1 VNVGPRRRKPAPE
14 VNLRSAIAGTGGAR
28 AHARTGVV
36 SCKRISQF
44 CKWLPAH
51 PATIPRSTK
60 DRAMTDTLAPTRTRS
75 GGRAARRTLRRTRDF
90 TMLPGL
96 TRALPLCEVMDGA
109 EVEKIDAASMDILE
123 NVGVQFRDPIALE
136 DWRKVGAKV
145 VGERVYL
152 DRGLVR
158 DLIATIPADF
168 TYSARNPANNVRLG
182 GRHSVFVPMT
192 GAPYL
197 RDLDDRRR
205 NPTLDDLAMF
215 HKLSH
220 MAPALHSTAHHIV
233 EPMDHPI
240 SHRHLRITY
249 SSMKHS
255 DKMFMGMTTSPKN
268 AEDVMEMCAAL
279 FGEAFMEENPVT
291 TGNCNGNS
299 PLVWDE
305 TMLGAMRAFCR
316 RNQPVLCSP
325 FVLGGANTPASV
337 PATVAQLN
345 AEALSALAYTQVVR
359 RGCPAIYGH
368 YLSTVS
374 MKSGAPMAGTPE
386 ISLMNY
392 MIGQMAR
399 FYGVP
404 WRTSN
409 SLLGG
414 AKTFDA
420 QAGYESA
427 ATLWRHARG
436 RQLHLAFGR
445 VERGGDALLRR
456 QVRRRCGAMRHGLPH
471 GRGSEMGRFRRSPCR
486 DAPMWGRGAITSA
499 IRTRRTHFQ
508 TAFFMPELF
517 DNNSIEQWVAEGSH
531 EITARAL
538 AHARALL
545 ADYEEPKLDEGVD
558 EALRD
563 YIARR
568 EREIPAMEALN
579 QEF

>member
-1 VNVGPRRRKPAPE
+1 MSVDAVGTTRRGR
-14 VNLRSAIAGTGGAR
+14 GAR
-28 AHARTGVV
+28 
-36 SCKRISQF
+36 
-44 CKWLPAH
+44 
-51 PATIPRSTK
+51 
-60 DRAMTDTLAPTRTRS
+60 
-75 GGRAARRTLRRTRDF
+75 RAARETRDI
-90 TMLPGL
+90 TMLPAL
-96 TRALPLCEVMDGA
+96 QRKLPLTEPLTPDQI
-109 EVEKIDAASMDILE
+109 EKIDAASMDILE
-123 NVGVQFRDPIALE
+123 NTGVQFRDPIALE
-136 DWRKVGAKV
+136 DWKRAGAKV
-145 VGERVYL
+145 EGELVYL

-158 DLIATIPADF
+158 ELIATIPETF
-168 TYSARNPANNVRLG
+168 TYHARNPANNLPFG
-182 GRHSVFVPMT
+182 KDHSIFVPMT

-197 RDLDDRRR
+197 RDLDDVRR
-205 NPTLDDLAMF
+205 NPTLDDLANF

-220 MAPALHSTAHHIV
+220 MLPAIHSSAHHIV
-233 EPMDHPI
+233 EPYDHPI
-240 SHRHLRITY
+240 SQRHLRITY

-255 DKMFMGMTTSPKN
+255 DKTFMGMTTSPKN
-268 AEDVMEMCAAL
+268 AEDVIEMCAIL
-279 FGEAFMEENPVT
+279 FGDDFIDTHPVV

-345 AEALSALAYTQVVR
+345 AEALSALAYTQVIR
-359 RGCPAIYGH
+359 KGAPAIYGH

-386 ISLMNY
+386 ISLMNF

-409 SLLGG
+409 TLGG

-427 ATLWRHARG
+427 MTLNAVLMAGANYIWHSAGWNEAGMHCSMAKFVVDAEMCAIGYRMAEG
-436 RQLHLAFGR
+436 IDWTDFDAAIAAVSDIGP
-445 VERGGDALLRR
+445 GGHYL
-456 QVRRRCGAMRHGLPH
+456 GHPH
-471 GRGSEMGRFRRSPCR
+471 TL
-486 DAPMWGRGAITSA
+486 D
-499 IRTRRTHFQ
+499 HFQ
-508 TAFFMPELF
+508 KAFFMPEMF
-517 DNNSIEQWVAEGSH
+517 DNNSIEQWQAEGGI
-531 EITARAL
+531 EINERAL
-538 AHARALL
+538 TRTRQLLNEYQEPAL
-545 ADYEEPKLDEGVD
+545 DPGVD

-568 EREIPAMEALN
+568 EREIPAVDALN
-579 QEF
+579 QDY

>member
-1 VNVGPRRRKPAPE
+1 MLPALQRGLPLTEPMTHEEIRRIDEA
-14 VNLRSAIAGTGGAR
+14 SMAILEDV
-28 AHARTGVV
+28 GVV
-36 SCKRISQF
+36 
-44 CKWLPAH
+44 
-51 PATIPRSTK
+51 
-60 DRAMTDTLAPTRTRS
+60 
-75 GGRAARRTLRRTRDF
+75 
-90 TMLPGL
+90 
-96 TRALPLCEVMDGA
+96 
-109 EVEKIDAASMDILE
+109 
-123 NVGVQFRDPIALE
+123 FRDPVALE
-136 DWRKVGAKV
+136 DWRRAGADV
-145 VGERVYL
+145 RGERVHL

-158 DLIATIPADF
+158 ELIATIPAQ
-168 TYSARNPANNVRLG
+168 YMIHARDPFKSLPFG
-182 GRHSVFVPMT
+182 GDRSIFVPMT

-197 RDLDDRRR
+197 RDLEDVRRA
-205 NPTLDDLAMF
+205 PTLADLANF

-220 MAPALHSTAHHIV
+220 MLPSLHSSAHHIV

-255 DKMFMGMTTSPKN
+255 DKTFMGMTTSPRN
-268 AEDVMEMCAAL
+268 AEDVLDMCAIL
-279 FGEAFMEENPVT
+279 FGAEYLETHAVV

-305 TMLGAMRAFCR
+305 TMLGAMRAFAR

-337 PATVAQLN
+337 APTVAQLN

-359 RGCPAIYGH
+359 KGAPAIYGH

-399 FYGVP
+399 FYDVP
-404 WRTSN
+404 WRSSN
-409 SLLGG
+409 TLGG

-427 ATLWRHARG
+427 TTLMSVLHAGCNYVWHSAGWNEAGMHCSVAKFVVDAEQCAMGYRMAEG
-436 RQLHLAFGR
+436 VRWDDFEEALQAVRDIGP
-445 VERGGDALLRR
+445 GGHYL
-456 QVRRRCGAMRHGLPH
+456 GHPH
-471 GRGSEMGRFRRSPCR
+471 TLEN
-486 DAPMWGRGAITSA
+486 
-499 IRTRRTHFQ
+499 FQ
-508 TAFFMPELF
+508 RAFFMPEMF
-517 DNNSIEQWVAEGSH
+517 DNNSIEQWQAEGSV
-531 EITARAL
+531 EITERAL
-538 AHARALL
+538 RHARALL
-545 ADYEEPKLDEGVD
+545 ADYEEPKLDADVD

-568 EREIPAMEALN
+568 EREIPAAEALKN
-579 QEF
+579 TH

>member
-1 VNVGPRRRKPAPE
+1 MFRMTRPAA
-14 VNLRSAIAGTGGAR
+14 LSRS
-28 AHARTGVV
+28 
-36 SCKRISQF
+36 
-44 CKWLPAH
+44 
-51 PATIPRSTK
+51 
-60 DRAMTDTLAPTRTRS
+60 RS
-75 GGRAARRTLRRTRDF
+75 GGRAARRALRTAPDHA
-90 TMLPGL
+90 MLPGL
-96 TRALPLCEVMDGA
+96 RRRLPLCEVMDAGG
-109 EVEKIDAASMDILE
+109 VERIDAASMHILE
-123 NVGVQFRDPIALE
+123 NVGVQFRDPIALA
-136 DWRKVGAKV
+136 DWTRAGAKV
-145 VGERVYL
+145 VGEMVYL

-158 DLIATIPADF
+158 DLIATIPETF
-168 TYSARNPANNVRLG
+168 TYHARDPQKNLPLG
-182 GRHSVFVPMT
+182 GDRSIFVPMT

-197 RDLDDRRR
+197 RDLDDIRR

-220 MAPALHSTAHHIV
+220 MLPALHSSAHHIV
-233 EPMDHPI
+233 EPYDHPI
-240 SHRHLRITY
+240 SQRHLRITY

-255 DKMFMGMTTSPKN
+255 DKTFMGMTTSPRN
-268 AEDVMEMCAAL
+268 AEDVIEMCAIL
-279 FGEAFMEENPVT
+279 FGDDFIEDHPVT

-345 AEALSALAYTQVVR
+345 AEALSALAYTQVIR

-386 ISLMNY
+386 ISLMNF

-404 WRTSN
+404 WRSSN
-409 SLLGG
+409 TLGG

-427 ATLWRHARG
+427 TTLSAVIHAGANYIWHSAGWNEAGMHCSVAKFIVDAEQCAMAYRMAEGPKWDDFDAATAAIADIGPGGHYLGHAHT
-436 RQLHLAFGR
+436 Q
-445 VERGGDALLRR
+445 EN
-456 QVRRRCGAMRHGLPH
+456 
-471 GRGSEMGRFRRSPCR
+471 
-486 DAPMWGRGAITSA
+486 
-499 IRTRRTHFQ
+499 FQ
-508 TAFFMPELF
+508 QAFFMPELF
-517 DNNSIEQWVAEGSH
+517 DNNSIEQWMADGSR
-531 EITARAL
+531 EITERAL
-538 AHARALL
+538 IRARKLL
-545 ADYEEPKLDEGVD
+545 SEYEEPRLDPARD

-568 EREIPAMEALN
+568 EREIPAADELN
-579 QEF
+579 QSY